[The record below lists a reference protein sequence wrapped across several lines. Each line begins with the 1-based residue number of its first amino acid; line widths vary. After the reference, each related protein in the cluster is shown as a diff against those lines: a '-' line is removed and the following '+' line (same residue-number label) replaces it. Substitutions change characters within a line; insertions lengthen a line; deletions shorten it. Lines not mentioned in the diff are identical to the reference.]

1 MLHLEYKKQDYK
13 GSRIAIEPGSEG
25 QIPRLRHYLR
35 LYYMI
40 ENPAAVFARDFKS
53 GAYDGVPEE
62 KVAAEAEV
70 VNLLSDLWD
79 GESSE
84 NVLMLLSRC
93 LQTIA
98 NLKLGGNALKPLEDS
113 EEDPFADMDEEELE
127 KFSDVPENEDVPK
140 EWVSQSKNPKADT

>member
-1 MLHLEYKKQDYK
+1 MIFNYTEKLHKLF
-13 GSRIAIEPGSEG
+13 
-25 QIPRLRHYLR
+25 L
-35 LYYMI
+35 
-40 ENPAAVFARDFKS
+40 S
-53 GAYDGVPEE
+53 GVYDGVPEE

-79 GESSE
+79 GEPSE

-98 NLKLGGNALKPLEDS
+98 DLKLGGNALKPLEDS

-127 KFSDVPENEDVPK
+127 KFTDVPENEDVPK
-140 EWVSQSKNPKADT
+140 EWVSRSKNPKADT